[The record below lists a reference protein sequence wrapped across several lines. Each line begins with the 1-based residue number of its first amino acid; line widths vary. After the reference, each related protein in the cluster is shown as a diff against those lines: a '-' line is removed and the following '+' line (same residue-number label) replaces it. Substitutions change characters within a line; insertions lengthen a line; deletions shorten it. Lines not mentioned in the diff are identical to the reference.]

1 MCALTQSPLVQADPG
16 LASQIQGDW
25 ITYRGDQFEIK
36 RISKGKVAST
46 FYDWNG
52 ELLLSLIHI

>member
-25 ITYRGDQFEIK
+25 ITYRGDQFEIL
-36 RISKGKVAST
+36 RISEGKVSNV
-46 FYDWNG
+46 FYD
-52 ELLLSLIHI
+52 